1 MDNTFRDCSDHSDPI
16 DPRAPPHPNPDEY
29 IGNLPVHASRYNAEA
44 ERVAE
49 QFLKDWNQA
58 VRADGLYEG
67 FQYEHVG
74 GATPLGNFVTWCFP
88 EMLPERV
95 ALCTIV
101 SDFGFYWDDI
111 TDCISVEK
119 MTEVTN
125 DLAVVLLAEVKLG
138 QRLEPKLEVSK
149 LMVSVVR
156 EMLDMD
162 RVGGLMMIDGWKNHL
177 DGQSASTHNDMS
189 FEQYRAHRLKELA
202 ADWAVGLGCWAA
214 EIHISPEERKA
225 IDGFIIEGLTGAEF
239 MNDYYSFEKEF
250 AEHQR
255 TDTLYR
261 MQNGV
266 ALLMREYGYDEEEA
280 RGIVRDQLWTAEK
293 AIMEGYHAWE
303 KAEGTTDRAPVIR
316 RYIAMVVFIISGA
329 TYWHSHAPRYHRED
343 ISSTVEE
350 RSTLIGKAH
359 NSLRLLDGYAPP
371 KESVDPQTLPVANGE
386 TLAEANGDASIKED
400 TSEVS
405 KTLNNCDHGV
415 TGQNPING
423 QADATDEPVVNGET
437 KVNDENTSYGTLNGN
452 TESSGNAQTN
462 GNAEAN
468 GTGELKANGA
478 ANTNGEA
485 HGESKTNGHSKANG
499 ESKAN
504 GITKANGNNG
514 SGVHSDDSSAYA
526 ASFRKAPSNVCEA
539 PYVYINSLQG
549 KNMRNRFIDMLNSW
563 LPVHKESLQTIKNVI
578 EMLHNS
584 SLMLDDIEDTS
595 ALRRGHPAT
604 HCLYGT
610 SQTIN
615 SANFTY
621 VKVVQETLRL
631 RNRES
636 IEALTDELNNL
647 HCGQSLDLYWRFH
660 HKCPSIDDYIMMV
673 DNKTGGLFRLILR
686 LMEAESPTP
695 SSENLSTLL
704 TLTGR
709 YYQIRDDYLSL
720 TSADYTTKKGFCEDL
735 DEGKFSLPLIYL
747 LRKTPYPERITAAL
761 FNRPTGE
768 KTVSHEVKT
777 MILNEMESVGTFDY
791 VRRVLKQLHS
801 ELLRLLEEVET
812 QHGSNP
818 AARLL
823 ILGLAL

>member
-1 MDNTFRDCSDHSDPI
+1 MNNTFRDCSYHSDPF
-16 DPRAPPHPNPDEY
+16 DPRAPPHPHPEDF

-44 ERVAE
+44 EKVAE
-49 QFLKDWNQA
+49 QFLRDWNQA
-58 VRADGLYEG
+58 VNADGLCEG
-67 FQYEHVG
+67 FKYEHVG

-88 EMLPERV
+88 EMTPERV

-119 MTEVTN
+119 MTEVTQ

-149 LMVSVVR
+149 LMVTVVR

-162 RVGGLMMIDGWKNHL
+162 REAGLMMIDGWKSHL

-202 ADWAVGLGCWAA
+202 AEWAVGLGCWAA
-214 EIHISPEERKA
+214 NIHITPEEKKSV
-225 IDGFIIEGLTGAEF
+225 DDFIIAGLTGAEF
-239 MNDYYSFEKEF
+239 MNDYYSFDKEF

-255 TDTLYR
+255 TDSLYR

-266 ALLMREYGYDEEEA
+266 GLLMREYGYAEDEA
-280 RGIVRDQLWTAEK
+280 REIVRQQLWNAEK

-303 KAEGTTDRAPVIR
+303 KKEGSGPRASEIR
-316 RYIAMVVFIISGA
+316 RYIAMVVFIISGS
-329 TYWHSHAPRYHRED
+329 TYWHSHAPRYHRAD
-343 ISSTVEE
+343 LTSTPEE
-350 RSTLIGKAH
+350 RATIIGKAH
-359 NSLRLLDGYAPP
+359 RGLRLLEGYPPP
-371 KESVDPQTLPVANGE
+371 KASVDVQKPAT
-386 TLAEANGDASIKED
+386 ANGDTPAEVNGD
-400 TSEVS
+400 TSTKVS
-405 KTLNNCDHGV
+405 AESNGDAPVKLNGHISDKANGV
-415 TGQNPING
+415 SNG
-423 QADATDEPVVNGET
+423 GTKVNGE
-437 KVNDENTSYGTLNGN
+437 
-452 TESSGNAQTN
+452 
-462 GNAEAN
+462 
-468 GTGELKANGA
+468 
-478 ANTNGEA
+478 
-485 HGESKTNGHSKANG
+485 HKTNGS
-499 ESKAN
+499 
-504 GITKANGNNG
+504 NGN
-514 SGVHSDDSSAYA
+514 GVHHEDYSSVTRYS

-563 LPVHKESLQTIKNVI
+563 LPVQKESLQTIKNVI
-578 EMLHNS
+578 QMLHNS

-595 ALRRGHPAT
+595 ALRRGNPAT

-621 VKVVQETLRL
+621 VKVVQETLKL
-631 RNRES
+631 PNRQS
-636 IEALTDELNNL
+636 IEALTDELDNL

-660 HKCPSIDDYIMMV
+660 HQCPSIDDYIMMV
-673 DNKTGGLFRLILR
+673 DNKTGGLFRMILR
-686 LMEAESPTP
+686 LMEAESSTP
-695 SSENLSTLL
+695 SSPSLSTLL

-709 YYQIRDDYLSL
+709 YYQIRDDYMSL
-720 TSADYTTKKGFCEDL
+720 TSADYTKKKGFCEDL

-747 LRKTPYPERITAAL
+747 LHHTPYPERITAAL
-761 FNRPTGE
+761 FSRPTGE

-777 MILNEMESVGTFDY
+777 LVLNEMEAVGTFDY
-791 VRRVLKQLHS
+791 VRRVLKHLHS
-801 ELLRLLEEVET
+801 ELMRLLDEVEAA
-812 QHGSNP
+812 QGANP

-823 ILGLAL
+823 MMALAL